1 MAARIGRLALAAV
14 LIVGIAAC
22 TGSRHPRGQPPP
34 RPAGPPAAS
43 STTEL
48 SFAFNSGAPQNW
60 NPLSA
65 GAPGDALTAV
75 VDQVLPSVFTF
86 GPTFNPTLNTT
97 LVQSVTETSTSP
109 QVLVYQINPKA
120 VWSDGV
126 PITGAD
132 FVYDWQ
138 AQSGTGTDVGGR
150 PFTPASRSGYDLIKS
165 VAVSPSSPDTVTVTF
180 SSPYADWSALFR
192 HVVPAHVA
200 QSVGFDS
207 GFTDPVAD
215 LVSGGPYIVAGYSP
229 SGFLR
234 LVRNPS
240 YWGPPASTLEL
251 DFRFVPNLQQ
261 LATALQ
267 EGQVSCAEV
276 PASALLLVALKA
288 SKTLN
293 VMVGPGSQYLDLE
306 FHQSAGPLRDATVRA
321 AITSAVSR
329 PPVISAAVGLA
340 YPGDPPLGNRF
351 LVAGEGGYTAHG
363 PPPPTGTSR
372 TVVSP
377 LKLGVDPSD
386 PVALAAAQTIAQQL
400 NVAGYS
406 ISLIGLSATWDL
418 AVRDKT
424 LSPFVGDS
432 MATYLSSS
440 ATNADGISDP
450 VIDGLVDAAASAQDG
465 QRQTVIDE
473 VDQEGWA
480 SYLDL
485 PLFALPQAVVCQTG
499 VVGVGPNPSPDGPA
513 YDAASWGLVPGN
525 P

>member
-1 MAARIGRLALAAV
+1 MAALIMLGIG
-14 LIVGIAAC
+14 AC
-22 TGSRHPRGQPPP
+22 TGTRHGRGQLTP
-34 RPAGPPAAS
+34 RPAGPPAAA

-48 SFAFNSGAPQNW
+48 SFAFNSGPPQNW
-60 NPLSA
+60 NPLAA
-65 GAPGDALTAV
+65 GAPGDGLTAV

-86 GPTFNPTLNTT
+86 GPSFNPTLNTT
-97 LVQSVTETSTSP
+97 LVQSVAETSASP
-109 QVLVYQINPKA
+109 QVLVYRINPKA

-126 PITGAD
+126 PITGSD

-150 PFTPASRSGYDLIKS
+150 PFTPASRSGYDLIQS

-180 SSPYADWSALFR
+180 SSPYPDWSALFR
-192 HVVPAHVA
+192 HLVPAHVA

-240 YWGPPASTLEL
+240 YWGAPASTLEL
-251 DFRFVPNLQQ
+251 DFRFVPDLQQ
-261 LATALQ
+261 LVTSLE

-276 PASALLLVALKA
+276 PANAGTLSSLKA
-288 SKTLN
+288 SKSLN
-293 VMVGPGSQYLDLE
+293 VMVEPGSQYLDLE
-306 FHQSAGPLRDATVRA
+306 FRQSSGPLRDISPRA
-321 AITSAVSR
+321 ALTAAISR
-329 PPVISAAVGLA
+329 QAVISASVGVA
-340 YPGDPPLGNRF
+340 GPAEAPLTNRF
-351 LVAGEGGYTAHG
+351 LVPGEAGYSAHG
-363 PPPPTGTSR
+363 PPPPSATSHAA
-372 TVVSP
+372 VSP

-386 PVALAAAQTIAQQL
+386 PVASAAAQTVAQEL

-406 ISLIGLSATWDL
+406 ISVVGPAATWDL
-418 AVRDKT
+418 AVKDRT
-424 LSPFVGDS
+424 LSPFPGDS

-440 ATNADGISDP
+440 AANGDGISDP
-450 VIDGLVDAAASAQDG
+450 TIDALVDAASAAQDG

-473 VDQEGWA
+473 VDQEAWA

-485 PLFALPQAVVCQTG
+485 PLFALPQAIVCQTDI
-499 VVGVGPNPSPDGPA
+499 VGVAPNPSPDGPA
-513 YDAASWGLVPGN
+513 YDAASWGLVPGT

>member
-1 MAARIGRLALAAV
+1 MAGFMML
-14 LIVGIAAC
+14 GITAC
-22 TGSRHPRGQPPP
+22 TSTRHVRGQPTP

-48 SFAFNSGAPQNW
+48 SFAFNSGPPQNW

-65 GAPGDALTAV
+65 AGPTDGLTGV

-86 GPTFNPTLNTT
+86 GPSFNPTLNTA
-97 LVQSVTETSTSP
+97 LVQSVMETSTSP
-109 QVLVYQINPKA
+109 QVLVYRINPKA
-120 VWSDGV
+120 IWSDGV
-126 PITGAD
+126 PITGSD

-150 PFTPASRSGYDLIKS
+150 PFTPVSRSGYDLIQS

-180 SSPYADWSALFR
+180 SSPYPDWSALFR
-192 HVVPAHVA
+192 HLIPAHVA

-251 DFRFVPNLQQ
+251 DFRFVPDLQQ
-261 LATALQ
+261 LATSLQ
-267 EGQVSCAEV
+267 QGQISCAAV
-276 PASALLLVALKA
+276 PANAGTLSALKA
-288 SKTLN
+288 VKSLN
-293 VMVGPGSQYLDLE
+293 VMVAPGSQYLDLE
-306 FHQSAGPLRDATVRA
+306 FRQSSGYLRDVTARA
-321 AITSAVSR
+321 AITAAISR
-329 PPVISAAVGLA
+329 QAVISAAVGIA
-340 YPGDPPLGNRF
+340 DPGNPPLANRF
-351 LVAGEGGYTAHG
+351 LVPGEAGYTAHG
-363 PPPPTGTSR
+363 PPSPSGASHAP
-372 TVVSP
+372 VSP
-377 LKLGVDPSD
+377 LKLGVDPTD
-386 PVALAAAQTIAQQL
+386 PVASAAAQTVAQEL

-406 ISLIGLSATWDL
+406 VSLVGLAATWDL
-418 AVRDKT
+418 AVRNKT

-432 MATYLSSS
+432 MSTYLSSS
-440 ATNADGISDP
+440 ATNGDGISDAA
-450 VIDGLVDAAASAQDG
+450 IDALVDAAAAAEDG

-473 VDQEGWA
+473 VDQEAWV

-485 PLFALPQAVVCQTG
+485 PLFALPQAVVCQTD
-499 VVGVGPNPSPDGPA
+499 VVGVGPNSSPDGPA
-513 YDAASWGLVPGN
+513 YDAASWGLLLGTP
-525 P
+525 